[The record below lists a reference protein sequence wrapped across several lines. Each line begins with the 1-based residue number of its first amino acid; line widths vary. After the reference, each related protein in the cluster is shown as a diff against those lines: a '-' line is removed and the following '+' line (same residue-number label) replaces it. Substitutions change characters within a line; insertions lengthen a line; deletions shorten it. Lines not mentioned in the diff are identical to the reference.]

1 MVMAARFAE
10 GLNMLPQG
18 QAERLRQLL
27 VGLKLPVAL
36 QDAVDPQAMLRAMGM
51 DKKAQDGNLRF
62 VVSEGF
68 GAATLIDSFDPQVL
82 QAILAEFC

>member
-1 MVMAARFAE
+1 MAARFAE

-27 VGLKLPVAL
+27 VELNLPVAL
-36 QDAVDPQAMLRAMGM
+36 QDAVDPQAMLQAMGM

-62 VVSEGF
+62 IFHAQGKPGDGHREQHCR
-68 GAATLIDSFDPQVL
+68 ANDQ
-82 QAILAEFC
+82 